1 MALLETI
8 LTSSSS
14 GAFALFGVWLTHR
27 YNKKSL
33 EAQHNLE
40 KWKFNRGILLTKAE
54 ELVSVLS
61 SEITFLWKRIEK
73 FSLHGL
79 KIAPDDQAYVE
90 LLEGLRFKE
99 PETWAVLI
107 AVYFPELETL
117 RLEVAKK
124 AHEGVSA
131 DFKFKLGEK
140 YEDESMLEA
149 SMAANETLVLLN
161 QLKLQVSELIKEK
174 FSN

>member
-14 GAFALFGVWLTHR
+14 GVFALLGVLLTHR

-33 EAQHNLE
+33 EAQHALE

-54 ELVSVLS
+54 ELVSALS

-73 FSLHGL
+73 YSLHGL
-79 KIAPDDQAYVE
+79 KISPDDQAYVE
-90 LLEGLRFKE
+90 LLEGLRFKD

-107 AVYFPELETL
+107 AVYFPELEPL
-117 RLEVAKK
+117 RLQVAKK

-140 YEDESMLEA
+140 FENEA
-149 SMAANETLVLLN
+149 MFETSIAASETLALLN
-161 QLKLQVSELIKEK
+161 NLKTQVSELVKEK